1 MIFLPQG
8 YVILQDTVMRKGEI
22 VVSDTPTKRM
32 IIVVSLGTALC
43 RHARMPHNQIC
54 SLGDT
59 KPHPMRR
66 NRAFI
71 DM

>member
-1 MIFLPQG
+1 MLFLPQG
-8 YVILQDTVMRKGEI
+8 YIILQDTVMRKGEI
-22 VVSDTPTKRM
+22 VVSYTPTKRM

-43 RHARMPHNQIC
+43 RHACMPHNQVC